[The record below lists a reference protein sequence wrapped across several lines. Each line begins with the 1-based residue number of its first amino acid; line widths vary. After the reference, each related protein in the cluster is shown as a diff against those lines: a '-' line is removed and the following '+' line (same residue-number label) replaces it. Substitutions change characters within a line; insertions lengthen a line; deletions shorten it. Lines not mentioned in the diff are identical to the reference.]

1 MGGCKNLSPEF
12 LFYEVV
18 VVAFVQ
24 QLTDKELFAMGR
36 STTMVK
42 EKRTQITVRERKKE
56 RKKDAPQKFLTE
68 KKEDDRFSV
77 CNS

>member
-18 VVAFVQ
+18 VVVIAFVQ
-24 QLTDKELFAMGR
+24 QLTDKELFAMGT

-42 EKRTQITVRERKKE
+42 EKGHRLQ
-56 RKKDAPQKFLTE
+56 
-68 KKEDDRFSV
+68 
-77 CNS
+77 